1 MKLRTLLTSA
11 FISLTIFLSA
21 CSNSPSE
28 IDAPNATSEVTMEIQ
43 EVPSDATEKPAF
55 SANILLVVTSTVIAI
70 DHKERLVTL
79 KDEEG
84 NPFTFTAGEEVRN
97 LAQVDVGDTVTAEY
111 MENFSIRVLEA
122 KNLEMAAVEIA
133 AMGRTEEGEKPG
145 VAVLGETVFVL
156 TVEEINLKDNT
167 FKMKNAEGVVQEFTA
182 RNPENLKK
190 VEEGDVVL
198 ITYTEGI
205 AISVSEPVTK

>member
-1 MKLRTLLTSA
+1 MILRTIFTSA
-11 FISLTIFLSA
+11 FIASTIFLSA

-28 IDAPNATSEVTMEIQ
+28 IDAPNATTEVTMEVNA
-43 EVPSDATEKPAF
+43 VPSDATEKPAF
-55 SANILLVVTSTVIAI
+55 SANVLLVMTSTVIAI

-84 NPFTFTAGEEVRN
+84 NPFTFTADEEVRN

-111 MENFSIRVLEA
+111 MKNFSIRVLEA
-122 KNLEMAAVEIA
+122 KDFEMAEVEIA

-145 VAVLGETVFVL
+145 VAAIDEIVSVL

-182 RNPENLKK
+182 HNPENLKK
-190 VEEGDVVL
+190 VAKGDLVL
-198 ITYTEGI
+198 ITYTEGF
-205 AISVSEPVTK
+205 AISVTEPVTK